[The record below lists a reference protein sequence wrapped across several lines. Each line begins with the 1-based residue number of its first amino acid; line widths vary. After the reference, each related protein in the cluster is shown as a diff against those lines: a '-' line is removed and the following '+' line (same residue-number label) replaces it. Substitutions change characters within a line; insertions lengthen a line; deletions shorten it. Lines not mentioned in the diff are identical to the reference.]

1 MTTLRNTRRPL
12 GETSAQRLLD
22 SQWWTQ
28 VSPGTSSAHR
38 ETRHWVSQW
47 VCQPGAHRSPVFS
60 PGLCCFSHS
69 VNHLPPSY
77 PPIHC
82 ILLLSHQLNFMSS
95 VTSSITLLSSS
106 SSFLLVS
113 VPIFIGWVMFCFV
126 LQSRGYCGGIDQ
138 YLISPWWLG
147 TNHGVW
153 HWNKEMNQSTTKKKS
168 SSRPLAFQFQPQP
181 PSTQISSLQTISVWP
196 LRLRHRKIQQTLSL
210 RLFKANYLWAGMA
223 NDASRQDLHATLGQF
238 KES

>member
-1 MTTLRNTRRPL
+1 MEPL

-22 SQWWTQ
+22 SQWWMQ

-69 VNHLPPSY
+69 ANHLPPSY
-77 PPIHC
+77 PLIHC

-95 VTSSITLLSSS
+95 VTSSINLLSSS

-126 LQSRGYCGGIDQ
+126 LQSRGYCGGNCADIIWQ
-138 YLISPWWLG
+138 MYWSIS
-147 TNHGVW
+147 
-153 HWNKEMNQSTTKKKS
+153 NKPMMVRHQS
-168 SSRPLAFQFQPQP
+168 
-181 PSTQISSLQTISVWP
+181 W
-196 LRLRHRKIQQTLSL
+196 RLTL
-210 RLFKANYLWAGMA
+210 K
-223 NDASRQDLHATLGQF
+223 
-238 KES
+238 